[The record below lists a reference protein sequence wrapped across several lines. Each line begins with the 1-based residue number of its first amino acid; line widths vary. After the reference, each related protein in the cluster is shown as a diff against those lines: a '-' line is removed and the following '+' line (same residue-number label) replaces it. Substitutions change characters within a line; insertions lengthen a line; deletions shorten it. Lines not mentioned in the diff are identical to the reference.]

1 MNLLCKSIDNM
12 QTFSS
17 RRKVESESESSEH
30 SEPEE
35 ITDPK
40 NNPKE
45 RQEKNYLAD
54 ILIWK
59 KNMIMSA

>member
-45 RQEKNYLAD
+45 RQEKNLSGLHTNFERK
-54 ILIWK
+54 IC
-59 KNMIMSA
+59 

>member
-54 ILIWK
+54 ILI
-59 KNMIMSA
+59 